1 MNLKT
6 YPAQFWL
13 LCLSSFFFFGS
24 FNMILPELPSFLTN
38 MGGADYKGLILS
50 LFTLTAMI
58 SRPFSG
64 KLADKI
70 GRIPV
75 MIVGSVVC
83 VICSLIYPALTSIYG
98 FFALRFFHG
107 FSTGFTPT
115 GFTAYIA
122 DIVPVERRG
131 EAMGLLSTFG
141 TLGMSASPAIGGW
154 ISFRFSLD
162 AMFYCSSIFGFLA
175 VLVFLIVKETLHKKE
190 RFKRHHLKIKKEDL
204 FERKV
209 LVPCI
214 IMVLT
219 AYSFGAMVTLIPDLS
234 MSLGMTNKGAVF
246 TGFSLASVAVRII
259 AGKISDRYGRKSV
272 LYFSTLLIGSAMIF
286 TGFASEQWMLWS
298 GGILY
303 GMAYGM
309 NSPTLF
315 AWVTDLSN
323 DTNRGRAFGSL
334 YIALEFGI
342 MVGALFSGFI
352 FAWWPDN
359 FLLPFATAS
368 LFAILSFVYLMIARS
383 NEKA

>member
-6 YPAQFWL
+6 YSAQFWL

-24 FNMILPELPSFLTN
+24 FNMILPELPSYLTN
-38 MGGADYKGLILS
+38 LGGADYKGLILS
-50 LFTLTAMI
+50 LFTLTAMF

-75 MIVGSVVC
+75 MIIGSVVC

-115 GFTAYIA
+115 GLTAYVA
-122 DIVPVERRG
+122 DIVPTERRG

-141 TLGMSASPAIGGW
+141 TLGMAGSPALGGW
-154 ISFRFSLD
+154 ISYHYSLD
-162 AMFYCSSIFGFLA
+162 AMFYCSSLFGFLA
-175 VLVFLIVKETLHKKE
+175 VLVFLVVKETLQKKE
-190 RFKRHHLKIKKEDL
+190 RFQRSHLKIKKEDL

-234 MSLGMTNKGAVF
+234 VGLGMTNKGAVF
-246 TGFSLASVAVRII
+246 TGFSLASVAVRIG

-272 LYFSTLLIGSAMIF
+272 LYFSTLLIGTAMVF
-286 TGFASEQWMLWS
+286 TGLATEQWMLWS

-315 AWVTDLSN
+315 AWVTDLSD

-334 YIALEFGI
+334 YVALEFGI
-342 MVGALFSGFI
+342 MLGALFSGFI
-352 FAWWPDN
+352 FAWWPGN
-359 FLLPFATAS
+359 FILPFTSAAV
-368 LFAILSFVYLMIARS
+368 FAILSFVYLTLNKS
-383 NEKA
+383 K

>member
-1 MNLKT
+1 MNVKT
-6 YPAQFWL
+6 YSTQFWL

-24 FNMILPELPSFLTN
+24 FNMILPELPSFLTEL
-38 MGGADYKGLILS
+38 GGADYKGLILS
-50 LFTLTAMI
+50 LFTVTAMI

-75 MIVGSVVC
+75 MIFGSVVC

-122 DIVPVERRG
+122 DIVPAERRG
-131 EAMGLLSTFG
+131 EAMGLLGTFG
-141 TLGMSASPAIGGW
+141 TLGMSASPAIGGY
-154 ISFRFSLD
+154 ISYQYSLN
-162 AMFYCSSIFGFLA
+162 AMFYCSSLFGFLA
-175 VLVFLIVKETLHKKE
+175 VLVFLIVKETLPKKE
-190 RFKRHHLKIKKEDL
+190 RFQRSHLKIKKEDL

-234 MSLGMTNKGAVF
+234 ITLGMTNKGAVF
-246 TGFSLASVAVRII
+246 SGFSLASVAVRII

-272 LYFSTLLIGSAMIF
+272 LYFSTLLIGAAMVF

-334 YIALEFGI
+334 YVALEFGI
-342 MVGALFSGFI
+342 MLGALASGFI
-352 FAWWPDN
+352 LASWPGN
-359 FLLPFATAS
+359 FILPFASAAI
-368 LFAILSFVYLMIARS
+368 FAILSFVYLTLNKS
-383 NEKA
+383 T

>member
-6 YPAQFWL
+6 YSSQFWL

-24 FNMILPELPSFLTN
+24 FNMILPELPEFLTN
-38 MGGADYKGLILS
+38 LGGADYKGLILS

-64 KLADKI
+64 KLADTI

-75 MIVGSVVC
+75 MIVGSVAC
-83 VICSLIYPALTSIYG
+83 IICSLIYPALTSIYG
-98 FFALRFFHG
+98 FFVLRFFHG

-131 EAMGLLSTFG
+131 EAMGLLSTCS
-141 TLGMSASPAIGGW
+141 TLGMAGSPALGGW
-154 ISFRFSLD
+154 ISYQFSLD
-162 AMFYCSSIFGFLA
+162 AMFYCSSLFGFIA
-175 VLVFLIVKETLHKKE
+175 VMISLSVKETLPNKE
-190 RFKRHHLKIKKEDL
+190 RFHRHHLKIKKEDL
-204 FERKV
+204 FERSV
-209 LVPCI
+209 LLPCA

-219 AYSFGAMVTLIPDLS
+219 AFSFGTMITLVPDLS
-234 MSLGMTNKGAVF
+234 SSLGMTNKGAVF
-246 TGFSLASVAVRII
+246 SGLALSSVAVRIA
-259 AGKISDRYGRKSV
+259 AGKISDRYGRRSV
-272 LYFSTLLIGSAMIF
+272 LYVSTLLIALAMII
-286 TGFASEQWMLWS
+286 TGMATQPLMLWA

-315 AWVTDLSN
+315 AWVTDLS
-323 DTNRGRAFGSL
+323 DEKTKGRAFGSI

-342 MVGALFSGFI
+342 MIGALVSGFI
-352 FAWWPDN
+352 FASQPGK
-359 FLLPFATAS
+359 FLLPFASAAFLAT
-368 LFAILSFVYLMIARS
+368 LSFAYLILTKS
-383 NEKA
+383 K

>member
-6 YPAQFWL
+6 YSAQFWL

-24 FNMILPELPSFLTN
+24 FNMILPELPAYLTQL
-38 MGGADYKGLILS
+38 GGADYIGLILS

-75 MIVGSVVC
+75 MIIGSVVC
-83 VICSLIYPALTSIYG
+83 VICSFIYPAITSLYG
-98 FFALRFFHG
+98 FFILRFFHG

-141 TLGMSASPAIGGW
+141 TLGMAGSPAIGGW
-154 ISFRFSLD
+154 ISYQFSLD
-162 AMFYCSSIFGFLA
+162 AMFYCSSLFGFIA
-175 VLVFLIVKETLHKKE
+175 VMIFATVKETLTDKE
-190 RFKRHHLKIKKEDL
+190 RFKRNHLKINREDL

-214 IMVLT
+214 IMVLCSI
-219 AYSFGAMVTLIPDLS
+219 SFGTIVTLVPSLS
-234 MSLGMTNKGAVF
+234 TALGMTNKGAVF
-246 TGFSLASVAVRII
+246 TGFSLASVVVRIA
-259 AGKISDRYGRKSV
+259 AGKVSDRYGRRSV
-272 LYFSTLLIGSAMIF
+272 LYFSTLLIAIAMIVI
-286 TGFASEQWMLWS
+286 GFATQQWILWT

-315 AWVTDLSN
+315 AWVTDLSDEHN
-323 DTNRGRAFGSL
+323 KGRAFGSI
-334 YIALEFGI
+334 YISLEFGI
-342 MVGALFSGFI
+342 MIGALVSGFI
-352 FAWWPDN
+352 FAQMSGN
-359 FLLPFATAS
+359 FLLPFVCAA
-368 LFAILSFVYLMIARS
+368 LFATVSFAYLIFTR
-383 NEKA
+383 NK